1 MAHFFFLFPDDFGS
15 RSGPRPSEND
25 FSQKKV
31 HLNTSKVARVINH
44 FRPKKMYLTTSMVS
58 RVINHFRQK
67 KVYLNTPIVARV
79 RSVLI
84 IRMPRR
90 EAPFLSRETTVPMRP
105 SLPLVAPS
113 LPPPPPLYA
122 KVGLA
127 IDSRGDVALAGH
139 VFEDGGNIMD
149 GRKDAIVMKLASA
162 DGTPLWRR

>member
-1 MAHFFFLFPDDFGS
+1 
-15 RSGPRPSEND
+15 
-25 FSQKKV
+25 
-31 HLNTSKVARVINH
+31 
-44 FRPKKMYLTTSMVS
+44 
-58 RVINHFRQK
+58 
-67 KVYLNTPIVARV
+67 
-79 RSVLI
+79 
-84 IRMPRR
+84 MPRR

-105 SLPLVAPS
+105 SLPLVAPSLPPSPS